1 MSSDDNDSDDEPV
14 LSKIEIDT
22 IEPLLTSNQHQ
33 EQQIIDLVEHV
44 KTEIVEDDSH
54 FEHFEFLVESS
65 SQDQLTE
72 QFTDVKQELIEEDED
87 IDEEITEEV
96 EIDECPE
103 DQALTDEQLY
113 KKYGITPLPN
123 QNHSTNPLKAGGTNE
138 KVLFI
143 CTQIKQL
150 NL

>member
-1 MSSDDNDSDDEPV
+1 MSETLSKQKNDKMSSDDNDSDDEPV

-65 SQDQLTE
+65 SQDQLSE
-72 QFTDVKQELIEEDED
+72 QEHWGFF
-87 IDEEITEEV
+87 
-96 EIDECPE
+96 
-103 DQALTDEQLY
+103 Y
-113 KKYGITPLPN
+113 
-123 QNHSTNPLKAGGTNE
+123 QNTRIFEKIRTFWKNLKNS
-138 KVLFI
+138 L
-143 CTQIKQL
+143 QMS
-150 NL
+150 NRS